1 MGNDAPLIGT
11 AEAARLLGRTVS
23 TVNRWASTGRL
34 IPAAQGNG
42 VRGPRFFRRADVVK
56 LAERL
61 NSKQAA

>member
-34 IPAAQGNG
+34 IPAAQGTG
-42 VRGPRFFRRADVVK
+42 IRGPRFFRRADVVK
-56 LAERL
+56 LAERI